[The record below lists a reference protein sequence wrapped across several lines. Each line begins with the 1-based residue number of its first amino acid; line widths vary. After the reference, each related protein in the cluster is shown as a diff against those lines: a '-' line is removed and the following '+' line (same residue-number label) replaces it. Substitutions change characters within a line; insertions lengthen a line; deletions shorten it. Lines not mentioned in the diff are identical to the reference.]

1 MNIYNLIEKYKN
13 YFHSIR
19 LHDSIVL
26 LDLKLSTKW
35 EVKKVL
41 DTLNSTT
48 QLKVNDQSEEYVLVS
63 FYSPFGEKDINVL
76 TRDVDTIIKWNKDRE
91 EKVNLLNIKILE
103 LRKMFET
110 NKLDS
115 LRNINFDFQQ
125 PQNDIKIDEG
135 EVSLAKKGD

>member
-1 MNIYNLIEKYKN
+1 
-13 YFHSIR
+13 
-19 LHDSIVL
+19 